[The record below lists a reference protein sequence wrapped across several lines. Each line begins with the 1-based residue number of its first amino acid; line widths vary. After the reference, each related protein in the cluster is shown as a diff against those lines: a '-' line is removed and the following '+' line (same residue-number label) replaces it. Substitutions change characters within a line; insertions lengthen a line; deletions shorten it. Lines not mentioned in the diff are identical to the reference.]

1 MKSLKPKL
9 RADPEDDEDGEDP
22 VGFWV
27 GVVTAVSLAILIS
40 KTVYEGLGGVWT
52 LW

>member
-1 MKSLKPKL
+1 MPP
-9 RADPEDDEDGEDP
+9 DPEDDDDRYDP
-22 VGFWV
+22 VSFWAS
-27 GVVTAVSLAILIS
+27 VVMAISLAILIS

>member
-1 MKSLKPKL
+1 MNSDKL
-9 RADPEDDEDGEDP
+9 IVPSDPEDDDDSYDP
-22 VGFWV
+22 VSFWAR
-27 GVVTAVSLAILIS
+27 VVTAISLAILTS